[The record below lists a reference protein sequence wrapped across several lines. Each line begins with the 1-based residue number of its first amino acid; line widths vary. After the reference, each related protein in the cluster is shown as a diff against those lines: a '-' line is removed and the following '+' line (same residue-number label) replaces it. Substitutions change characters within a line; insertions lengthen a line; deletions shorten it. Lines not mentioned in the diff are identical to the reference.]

1 MKRVLVVEDEPAV
14 ADVIE
19 FALRKAGYEVEL
31 ASSKQSAE
39 SRLQPGRFA
48 ALILD
53 LGLPDGDG
61 IELCRWLRARPDQAL
76 HSLPIL
82 IVTCRDEEVDRVLG
96 LENGA
101 DDYVVKPFSP
111 RELTARLS
119 SVLRRAHNQF
129 GHERELLLGPLCLN
143 RVSFRV
149 TVDSDGSDLRSGK
162 SPSVV
167 PLTKTE
173 FELLWALCESP
184 DRVFTRD
191 GLVARAFQGNRVSQ
205 RTVDS
210 HIKGIRQKCLAL
222 NPSWDPIETIYGV
235 GYKARTES
243 S

>member
-31 ASSKQSAE
+31 ASTKRSAE
-39 SRLQPGRFA
+39 SRLAPGRFVA
-48 ALILD
+48 VILD

-61 IELCRWLRARPDQAL
+61 TDLCRWLRARPDEAL
-76 HSLPIL
+76 HSIPIL
-82 IVTCRDEEVDRVLG
+82 MVTCRDEEVDRVLG
-96 LENGA
+96 LEGGA

-119 SVLRRAHNQF
+119 SVLRRAQNQF
-129 GHERELLLGPLCLN
+129 GGDRELALGPLRLS
-143 RVSFRV
+143 RVSFRAV
-149 TVDSDGSDLRSGK
+149 TGEQ
-162 SPSVV
+162 VV

-173 FELLWALCESP
+173 FELLWVLCESP
-184 DRVFTRD
+184 ERVFTRD
-191 GLVARAFQGNRVSQ
+191 GLVARAYQGNRVSQ

-222 NPSWDPIETIYGV
+222 NPEFDPIETIYGV
-235 GYKARTES
+235 GYKARAEAS
-243 S
+243 A